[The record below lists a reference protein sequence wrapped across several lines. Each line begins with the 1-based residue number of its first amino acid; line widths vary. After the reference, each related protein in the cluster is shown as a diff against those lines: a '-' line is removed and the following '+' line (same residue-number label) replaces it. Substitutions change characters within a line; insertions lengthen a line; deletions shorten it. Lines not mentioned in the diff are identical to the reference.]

1 MPQLRVRHDSV
12 DHRVAPRLRGVT
24 EFEGERPHVCRT
36 GTTAQLSLR
45 SVSSTSTRT
54 VPGSF
59 NDAEVLLTSRA
70 SRHPIGL
77 STGQPKASHFQR
89 VCGWHTRA
97 MVMISFSAGGR
108 KPPTEPLQV
117 AHPLLGLSRRSPGVD
132 EGRAARRVPTH
143 YARSRTS
150 PMMLAWIGA
159 GRAAPRFIH
168 GEAFY
173 SGTSPSL
180 RENGH
185 RCGPGTAAAA
195 EMSVRSVSGTS
206 TRTVWRSHALTLRCC
221 RPLAR
226 RGNPSDVPWTTQ
238 ASLAHGFRGVYR

>member
-12 DHRVAPRLRGVT
+12 DHRVAPRPTGVT

-97 MVMISFSAGGR
+97 MVMLSFSAGGR

-185 RCGPGTAAAA
+185 ICVDRAQLQLP
-195 EMSVRSVSGTS
+195 R
-206 TRTVWRSHALTLRCC
+206 
-221 RPLAR
+221 
-226 RGNPSDVPWTTQ
+226 
-238 ASLAHGFRGVYR
+238 